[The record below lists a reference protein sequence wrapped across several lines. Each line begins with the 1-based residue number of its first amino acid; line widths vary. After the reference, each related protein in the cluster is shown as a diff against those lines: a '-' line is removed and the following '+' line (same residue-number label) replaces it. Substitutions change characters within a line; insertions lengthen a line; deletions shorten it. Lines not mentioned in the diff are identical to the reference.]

1 MYLHTYVHH
10 SITHNSH
17 DVEKPKCPAM
27 DEWIYKMWSIN
38 KMKYYTS
45 FKKEESLIM
54 RYHMHKP
61 QGHYSKLNKLVTKGQ
76 TLYDSTHRK
85 YPKVK
90 IKETDSRKECAKDWK
105 RGKGN

>member
-1 MYLHTYVHH
+1 
-10 SITHNSH
+10 
-17 DVEKPKCPAM
+17 
-27 DEWIYKMWSIN
+27 MWSIH

-54 RYHMHKP
+54 RYHMYKP
-61 QGHYSKLNKLVTKGQ
+61 QGYYSKLNKLVTKGQ
-76 TLYDSTHRK
+76 ALYDSSHRK
-85 YPKVK
+85 CLKVK

>member
-10 SITHNSH
+10 GITHNSR

-45 FKKEESLIM
+45 FKKEESLDGCTRM
-54 RYHMHKP
+54 WC
-61 QGHYSKLNKLVTKGQ
+61 GSDGLGL
-76 TLYDSTHRK
+76 
-85 YPKVK
+85 
-90 IKETDSRKECAKDWK
+90 
-105 RGKGN
+105 